1 MVLVNIICCLDP
13 HLFVE
18 TLKNLPE
25 SLEVRLAR
33 AIAQRRK
40 GLGLTQAQLAE
51 GLGVDTETL
60 SRFERGKHLPS
71 LRTLERLAEL
81 LNTPIG
87 ALLAPESSQP
97 ITDSIQACV
106 WLSGLGPEDRAF
118 AMDQLKRQADY
129 LRLKRRNNSEDG
141 SGLTHPAAP
150 PTRTEFSGLGEG

>member
-1 MVLVNIICCLDP
+1 M
-13 HLFVE
+13 
-18 TLKNLPE
+18 
-25 SLEVRLAR
+25 RLAR
-33 AIAQRRK
+33 NIAQRRK

-97 ITDSIQACV
+97 ITDSIQVCV
-106 WLSGLGPEDRAF
+106 WLSGLGAEDRSF

-129 LRLKRRNNSEDG
+129 LRLRRRNNSDNG

-150 PTRTEFSGLGEG
+150 PPYLD